1 MDRKY
6 KYPSDCEKN
15 DIDGD
20 FCGKM
25 EDTERFMGLY
35 KKTWNFACTCENDGT
50 HGIMLGKEKC
60 VFRKMTFIHVL
71 S

>member
-1 MDRKY
+1 MK
-6 KYPSDCEKN
+6 KT
-15 DIDGD
+15 ILMGI
-20 FCGKM
+20 FAGKM
-25 EDTERFMGLY
+25 EDTARFMGLY

>member
-1 MDRKY
+1 MG
-6 KYPSDCEKN
+6 
-15 DIDGD
+15 I
-20 FCGKM
+20 FAGKM

>member
-1 MDRKY
+1 MK
-6 KYPSDCEKN
+6 KT
-15 DIDGD
+15 ILMGI
-20 FCGKM
+20 FAGKM

-35 KKTWNFACTCENDGT
+35 KKTWNVACTCENDGT